1 MGDEAT
7 GLMGVWL
14 LRSAHLERVDDG
26 EKIFQYGDA
35 SLSLSSDAGHCNAL
49 SVSEVRHA
57 PVRPNGSIA
66 SKNWTRTWLQPK
78 RRSRI

>member
-14 LRSAHLERVDDG
+14 LRSAYLEQVDDG

-35 SLSLSSDAGHCNAL
+35 
-49 SVSEVRHA
+49 
-57 PVRPNGSIA
+57 PFP
-66 SKNWTRTWLQPK
+66 
-78 RRSRI
+78 

>member
-14 LRSAHLERVDDG
+14 LRSAYLERVDDG

-35 SLSLSSDAGHCNAL
+35 PFPL
-49 SVSEVRHA
+49 VRTLDIVTPCPLA
-57 PVRPNGSIA
+57 KSGTRPFARTVR
-66 SKNWTRTWLQPK
+66 LH
-78 RRSRI
+78 